1 MNNICVITSA
11 HPRFD
16 IRIFHKQCKTLVR
29 EGYKVS
35 LFVCDGLGD
44 DIVDGVQIHDI
55 GAASS
60 RLHRIFF
67 KTAELYKAVS
77 KKNFDVYHF
86 HDPEFTPFAWLL
98 SFQKCKIIFDAHED
112 YFVQIKHKS
121 TCRLFLG
128 L

>member
-77 KKNFDVYHF
+77 KKTLMFIISTTLNLHHLLGCYHF
-86 HDPEFTPFAWLL
+86 KNVKLYSTLT
-98 SFQKCKIIFDAHED
+98 KII
-112 YFVQIKHKS
+112 S
-121 TCRLFLG
+121 CR
-128 L
+128 